1 MVSTL
6 DFESSNPSS
15 NLGGTLHA
23 FRFHFYFHYPKA
35 YSISQK
41 VRWGILYL
49 VVSSVKKYVSS
60 LLEMGFWYFMKIGNA
75 LVIPQDNIQQAFQT
89 NRSYL

>member
-15 NLGGTLHA
+15 NLGGTLYA

-60 LLEMGFWYFMKIGNA
+60 LLEMGFWYFMKISNA